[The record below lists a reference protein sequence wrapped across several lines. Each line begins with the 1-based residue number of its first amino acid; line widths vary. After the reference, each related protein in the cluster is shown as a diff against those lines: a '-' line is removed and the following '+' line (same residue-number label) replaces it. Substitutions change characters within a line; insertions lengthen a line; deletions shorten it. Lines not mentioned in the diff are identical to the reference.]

1 MTIPTDSQLF
11 GSVPRGTVNIE
22 EIDKTAGEPTACLSA
37 TVIYSPAASRS
48 L

>member
-11 GSVPRGTVNIE
+11 HSLARGTVSIE
-22 EIDKTAGEPTACLSA
+22 EIDKTAGEPTACGSA
-37 TVIYSPAASRS
+37 TVIYSPAASRP